1 MKIGKHRGESFADV
15 AAQDRQYCA
24 WILREKDLATGL
36 KKFKT
41 HLENAHGGIVPVGK
55 HKGKYFDELLVSE
68 PGYCKWVSTLKKD
81 PGAFG
86 PLIQYMECPRQRKD
100 EGKVERKVEG
110 KNEEPAK
117 KKQRV
122 DVDMCRICFQHNINT
137 CLVPCGHM
145 VACLSCAER
154 LREEP
159 CPICRRAV
167 DIVQK
172 TYHA

>member
-1 MKIGKHRGESFADV
+1 MLKVGKHRGQSFADV

-36 KKFKT
+36 KKFKA

-55 HKGKYFDELLVSE
+55 HKGKLCDELLASA
-68 PGYCKWVSTLKKD
+68 PDYCEWVSSLKKD

-86 PLIQYMECPRQRKD
+86 PLIEYMECAGQH
-100 EGKVERKVEG
+100 

-122 DVDMCRICFQHNINT
+122 DVDVCRICFQHKINT

-145 VACLSCAER
+145 VACLSCGLR

-159 CPICRRAV
+159 CPMCRRAV

>member
-1 MKIGKHRGESFADV
+1 MLKVGKHRGQSFADV

-36 KKFKT
+36 KKFKA

-55 HKGKYFDELLVSE
+55 HKGKFFDELLASA
-68 PGYCKWVSTLKKD
+68 PDYCEWVSSLKKD

-86 PLIQYMECPRQRKD
+86 PLIEYMERARQRED
-100 EGKVERKVEG
+100 
-110 KNEEPAK
+110 EPAK

-122 DVDMCRICFQHNINT
+122 DADMCKICYENDINT

-159 CPICRRAV
+159 CSICKQAV
-167 DIVQK
+167 DFVQK
-172 TYHA
+172 TYRA

>member
-1 MKIGKHRGESFADV
+1 M
-15 AAQDRQYCA
+15 
-24 WILREKDLATGL
+24 
-36 KKFKT
+36 
-41 HLENAHGGIVPVGK
+41 
-55 HKGKYFDELLVSE
+55 
-68 PGYCKWVSTLKKD
+68 STLKKD

-86 PLIQYMECPRQRKD
+86 PLMQYMECPRQRKD

-137 CLVPCGHM
+137 CLVPCGHV

-154 LREEP
+154 LGDEP
-159 CPICRRAV
+159 CPICKQPVAF
-167 DIVQK
+167 VQK
-172 TYHA
+172 TYRA

>member
-1 MKIGKHRGESFADV
+1 MLKVGKHRGQSFADV

-36 KKFKT
+36 KKFKA

-55 HKGKYFDELLVSE
+55 HKGKFFDELLASA
-68 PGYCKWVSTLKKD
+68 PDYCEWVSSLKKD

-86 PLIQYMECPRQRKD
+86 PLIKYMERARQRED
-100 EGKVERKVEG
+100 
-110 KNEEPAK
+110 EEPAP

-122 DVDMCRICFQHNINT
+122 DADMCKICYQADINT
-137 CLVPCGHM
+137 CLVPCGHV

-154 LREEP
+154 LGDEP
-159 CPICRRAV
+159 CPICKQPVAF
-167 DIVQK
+167 VQK
-172 TYHA
+172 TYRA